1 MGSMAPSG
9 SRGVSAVGL
18 PLGGGRAFRGDSLAA
33 ASDDNAIVD
42 HQMAELDH
50 AATDHATAERPARRR
65 RVVAAG
71 NDVIAPGRHYATLSA
86 ELRAAYE
93 ALNDWERS
101 RPIISPRKRCCPGM
115 FDSYRL
121 RALQRFALTCG
132 EGAGLTGAEQERLY
146 DLLDIWDGTKPGMPV
161 DAGHNL
167 NLRDVF
173 KSPNAFKNALRD
185 DVDAALLAAGW
196 RKVTL
201 EQNGDTFHA
210 FFRSVLDVIMAL
222 IRDSGDVQYWS
233 GGDGPAPLTARRE
246 TPMDGDAFRM
256 CEQEVHREHG
266 PHSLVL
272 GLHVYSDAKQI
283 SKSGAFKLY
292 PLRVRVV
299 NVITDEV
306 RFVTVAY
313 IPVVRKRT
321 EAGAEEK
328 ARRRRSAVLQRVLYL
343 AFRTAIG
350 ASHSG
355 KEVLVGDRVLL
366 AFPRILLYLADLPE
380 EKAVLCINSG
390 E

>member
-1 MGSMAPSG
+1 
-9 SRGVSAVGL
+9 
-18 PLGGGRAFRGDSLAA
+18 
-33 ASDDNAIVD
+33 
-42 HQMAELDH
+42 
-50 AATDHATAERPARRR
+50 
-65 RVVAAG
+65 
-71 NDVIAPGRHYATLSA
+71 
-86 ELRAAYE
+86 
-93 ALNDWERS
+93 
-101 RPIISPRKRCCPGM
+101 M

-283 SKSGAFKLY
+283 SKSG
-292 PLRVRVV
+292 
-299 NVITDEV
+299 
-306 RFVTVAY
+306 
-313 IPVVRKRT
+313 
-321 EAGAEEK
+321 
-328 ARRRRSAVLQRVLYL
+328 
-343 AFRTAIG
+343 
-350 ASHSG
+350 
-355 KEVLVGDRVLL
+355 
-366 AFPRILLYLADLPE
+366 
-380 EKAVLCINSG
+380 G

>member
-1 MGSMAPSG
+1 
-9 SRGVSAVGL
+9 
-18 PLGGGRAFRGDSLAA
+18 
-33 ASDDNAIVD
+33 
-42 HQMAELDH
+42 
-50 AATDHATAERPARRR
+50 
-65 RVVAAG
+65 
-71 NDVIAPGRHYATLSA
+71 
-86 ELRAAYE
+86 
-93 ALNDWERS
+93 
-101 RPIISPRKRCCPGM
+101 M

-233 GGDGPAPLTARRE
+233 G
-246 TPMDGDAFRM
+246 
-256 CEQEVHREHG
+256 
-266 PHSLVL
+266 
-272 GLHVYSDAKQI
+272 
-283 SKSGAFKLY
+283 AFKLY